1 MDLER
6 VQNEAPWTFI
16 NHLLV
21 FHRMDE
27 GEDPP
32 KVPLIYTWFWVQVH
46 GVPLGFY
53 FEGIAWQLRD
63 FIGKFLEYDTKSLER
78 GLQSYMRVRVEID
91 IWMAKREE
99 VVDMGWD
106 LSLRAQSRRTLAM
119 NST

>member
-1 MDLER
+1 MSGKVFPHSECNPFPNYEMHGGESLASDKRGSDLKSGGEEISLLFLFRKMDLER
-6 VQNEAPWTFI
+6 VKNEAPWTFN

-27 GEDPP
+27 GEDSP

-63 FIGKFLEYDTKSLER
+63 FIGKLL
-78 GLQSYMRVRVEID
+78 GV
-91 IWMAKREE
+91 
-99 VVDMGWD
+99 
-106 LSLRAQSRRTLAM
+106 
-119 NST
+119 

>member
-53 FEGIAWQLRD
+53 FEGHND
-63 FIGKFLEYDTKSLER
+63 SFCK
-78 GLQSYMRVRVEID
+78 